1 MKNRKKEEGVK
12 LVLVGLVALSML
24 AVTAIP
30 AYAQQNITVSIGAI
44 SLRPQE
50 SATIPI
56 DITKDTA
63 QEVSGARAQEVS
75 GARIDLTYD
84 PSVVEVTAVGGSDFD
99 IFFCDISDGIV
110 SINVNMVGFQVD
122 TSLITP
128 IKFADVTIKAVGY
141 HPGDFTDLN
150 LEIVELT
157 MATGSPIYPREVSNG
172 SVSIITPETINET
185 EYRKMIPQP
194 VDVNKIY
201 YKFTAVDEE
210 WAAKWT
216 NEILYVQ
223 VKTKYSIAIYLDRAG
238 YVTSVDFERW
248 GFPTTEIPYDL
259 AIRSLDKLDL

>member
-1 MKNRKKEEGVK
+1 
-12 LVLVGLVALSML
+12 ML

-30 AYAQQNITVSIGAI
+30 AYAQQNITVSIGDI

-56 DITKDTA
+56 DITKDT
-63 QEVSGARAQEVS
+63 AQEVS

-99 IFFCDISDGIV
+99 IFSYGIGDGVV
-110 SINVNMVGFQVD
+110 SLKVNMIGFQWA
-122 TSLITP
+122 TSLTTP
-128 IKFADVTIKAVGY
+128 IKFADVTIKAIGY

-185 EYRKMIPQP
+185 EYWKMIPQP

-201 YKFTAVDEE
+201 YKFKVVDEE

-223 VKTKYSIAIYLDRAG
+223 METKYSIAVYLDRAG

>member
-1 MKNRKKEEGVK
+1 MKNRNKEEGVK

-24 AVTAIP
+24 AVTALP
-30 AYAQQNITVSIGAI
+30 AYAQQNITVSIGDI
-44 SLRPQE
+44 SLQPQE

-56 DITKDTA
+56 DITKDTP
-63 QEVSGARAQEVS
+63 QEVS

-99 IFFCDISDGIV
+99 IFFCGIGDGIV
-110 SINVNMVGFQVD
+110 SIKVNMVGFQVD
-122 TSLITP
+122 TSLTTP
-128 IKFADVTIKAVGY
+128 IKFADVTIKAIGY

-172 SVSIITPETINET
+172 SVSIITPYRSTINET

-194 VDVNKIY
+194 VDVSKIY
-201 YKFTAVDEE
+201 YKFKVVDEE

-223 VKTKYSIAIYLDRAG
+223 EKTKYSIAIYLDRAG
-238 YVTSVDFERW
+238 YVTGVDFERW
-248 GFPTTEIPYDL
+248 GFPTTEIPYAL
-259 AIRSLDKLDL
+259 AVRSLDKLDL

>member
-1 MKNRKKEEGVK
+1 MKNRKKEEVVK

-30 AYAQQNITVSIGAI
+30 AYAQQNITVSIGDI
-44 SLRPQE
+44 SLQPQE

-56 DITKDTA
+56 DITKDT
-63 QEVSGARAQEVS
+63 AQEVS

-99 IFFCDISDGIV
+99 IFFYDISDGIV

-128 IKFADVTIKAVGY
+128 IKFADVTIKAIGY

-194 VDVNKIY
+194 VDVSKIY
-201 YKFTAVDEE
+201 YKFKVVDEE

-223 VKTKYSIAIYLDRAG
+223 EKTKYSIAVYLDRAG

-259 AIRSLDKLDL
+259 AIRSLDKLDM

>member
-1 MKNRKKEEGVK
+1 MKNRKKEEVVK

-30 AYAQQNITVSIGAI
+30 AYAQQNITVSIGDI
-44 SLRPQE
+44 SLLPQE

-56 DITKDTA
+56 DITKDT
-63 QEVSGARAQEVS
+63 AQEVS

-99 IFFCDISDGIV
+99 FFFYDISDGIV
-110 SINVNMVGFQVD
+110 SIKVNMVGFQVG

-157 MATGSPIYPREVSNG
+157 MATGSPIYPREVRNG
-172 SVSIITPETINET
+172 SVSIITPEMINET

-201 YKFTAVDEE
+201 YKFKVVDEE

-223 VKTKYSIAIYLDRAG
+223 VKTKYSIAVYLDRAG
-238 YVTSVDFERW
+238 YVTRVDFERW

>member
-1 MKNRKKEEGVK
+1 MKNRKKEEVVK

-24 AVTAIP
+24 AVTVIP
-30 AYAQQNITVSIGAI
+30 AYAQQNITVSIGDI

-56 DITKDTA
+56 DIRKDTA
-63 QEVSGARAQEVS
+63 QEVSS
-75 GARIDLTYD
+75 ARINLAYD
-84 PSVVEVTAVGGSDFD
+84 PSVVEVTAVGGSEFDFFD
-99 IFFCDISDGIV
+99 YNFDNGTVTITVKMI
-110 SINVNMVGFQVD
+110 GFQWD
-122 TSLITP
+122 TSLTTP
-128 IKFADVTIKAVGY
+128 IKFADVTIKAIGY

-201 YKFTAVDEE
+201 YKFKVVDEE

-216 NEILYVQ
+216 NEILYAQ
-223 VKTKYSIAIYLDRAG
+223 VKTKYSIAVYLDRGG

>member
-1 MKNRKKEEGVK
+1 MKNKKKEEIVK
-12 LVLVGLVALSML
+12 WVLVGLVALSML

-30 AYAQQNITVSIGAI
+30 AYAQQNITVSIGDI

-56 DITKDTA
+56 NITKD
-63 QEVSGARAQEVS
+63 VAQEVS

-99 IFFCDISDGIV
+99 IFFYDISDGIV
-110 SINVNMVGFQVD
+110 SIKVNMVGFQAG
-122 TSLITP
+122 TSLTTP
-128 IKFADVTIKAVGY
+128 IKFADVTIKAIGY

-194 VDVNKIY
+194 VDVDKIY

-210 WAAKWT
+210 WAAKWA

-223 VKTKYSIAIYLDRAG
+223 VKTKYSIAMYLDRAG

-259 AIRSLDKLDL
+259 AIRSLDKLDP

>member
-30 AYAQQNITVSIGAI
+30 AYAQQNITVSIGDI
-44 SLRPQE
+44 SLQPQE

-56 DITKDTA
+56 DITKDT
-63 QEVSGARAQEVS
+63 AQEVS

-99 IFFCDISDGIV
+99 IFDYNFDNGTVTITVKMI
-110 SINVNMVGFQVD
+110 GFQWA
-122 TSLITP
+122 TSLTTP
-128 IKFADVTIKAVGY
+128 IKFADVTIKAIGY

-150 LEIVELT
+150 LEIVELN

-194 VDVNKIY
+194 VDVSKIY
-201 YKFTAVDEE
+201 YKFKVVDEE

-223 VKTKYSIAIYLDRAG
+223 VKTKYSIAVYLDRAG

-248 GFPTTEIPYDL
+248 GFPTTEIPYDF
-259 AIRSLDKLDL
+259 AIRSLDKLDP

>member
-1 MKNRKKEEGVK
+1 MKMKEELAVK

-24 AVTAIP
+24 VVAAIP
-30 AYAQQNITVSIGAI
+30 AYAQQNITVSIGNI
-44 SLRPQE
+44 SLQPQE

-63 QEVSGARAQEVS
+63 QEVSS
-75 GARIDLTYD
+75 ARINLAYD
-84 PSVVEVTAVGGSDFD
+84 PSVVEVTAVGDSDFD
-99 IFFCDISDGIV
+99 NFFYNFDDGVV
-110 SINVNMVGFQVD
+110 SITVKMIGFQWA
-122 TSLITP
+122 TSLTTP
-128 IKFADVTIKAVGY
+128 IKFADVTIKAIGY

-150 LEIVELT
+150 LEIVELN

-194 VDVNKIY
+194 VDVSKIY
-201 YKFTAVDEE
+201 YKFKVVDEE

-223 VKTKYSIAIYLDRAG
+223 VKTKYSIAVYLDRAG

-248 GFPTTEIPYDL
+248 GFPTTEIPYDF
-259 AIRSLDKLDL
+259 AIRSLDKLDP